1 MSTLRVTAFIASQY
15 DKAMQ
20 QPSYR
25 FLLLLLGLP
34 LHIIRL
40 VVVLVQPS
48 TTTVFT
54 ESERRR
60 QELVDQEKKKQ
71 AFFKQEKS
79 VQVTSQIV
87 DARLKQELNGQNEG
101 ELLQRLRRDVS
112 TFLTKP
118 VGFTVG
124 LVLALPMYVLLMIYA
139 NPYVKY
145 IAERL
150 LMMVYV
156 VFGVTALVFTI
167 LYLSP
172 FDPAINLLG
181 EQASREQ
188 IDAFNR
194 VYGLDQSY
202 FTQLWQAVQGVW
214 TFDLGQS
221 FEGNEDVVQTIFRRF
236 PVTLQLTLLS
246 LILAIVI
253 AVPAGIYA
261 AVKRHSFYDQFF
273 MFVALIGLS
282 IPSFWLG
289 LVMILQFSIQL
300 GWLPATYSSTN
311 NLSLLMPAI
320 VLGTSLTAAV
330 ARMTRSSTLD
340 VIQED
345 YMMLAKAKGLSG
357 WTVIVKHAVPNAL
370 IPVVT
375 IIGLQFGGML
385 GGAAVVEKV
394 FNISGLGSYI
404 VDKQF
409 IPDIP
414 AVLGGVIY
422 IAIVISIINLL
433 VDLLYAFL
441 DPRIR
446 AKMKEY

>member
-1 MSTLRVTAFIASQY
+1 M
-15 DKAMQ
+15 M
-20 QPSYR
+20 
-25 FLLLLLGLP
+25 
-34 LHIIRL
+34 
-40 VVVLVQPS
+40 
-48 TTTVFT
+48 
-54 ESERRR
+54 
-60 QELVDQEKKKQ
+60 
-71 AFFKQEKS
+71 
-79 VQVTSQIV
+79 
-87 DARLKQELNGQNEG
+87 
-101 ELLQRLRRDVS
+101 QRLRKDIVA
-112 TFLTKP
+112 FLTTP
-118 VGFTVG
+118 LG
-124 LVLALPMYVLLMIYA
+124 LCIGLLTALPMYILLVIYA
-139 NPYVKY
+139 NPYIKY

-150 LMMVYV
+150 LMMIYV

-172 FDPAINLLG
+172 FDPATNLLG
-181 EQASREQ
+181 EQASRDQ

-202 FTQLWQAVQGVW
+202 LTQLWQAIQGIV

-221 FEGNEDVVQTIFRRF
+221 YEGNQDVVQTIFRRF

-246 LILAIVI
+246 LFLAIVI

-261 AVKRHSFYDQFF
+261 AVKRNSFYDQFF
-273 MFVALIGLS
+273 MFIALIGLS

-289 LVMILQFSIQL
+289 LVMILQFSIQF

-311 NLSLLMPAI
+311 ALSLLMPAI

-330 ARMTRSSTLD
+330 ARMTRSSTLE
-340 VIQED
+340 VVQED
-345 YMMLAKAKGLSG
+345 YILLAKAKGLSG
-357 WTVIVKHAVPNAL
+357 WSVVVKHALPNAL

-446 AKMKEY
+446 SKMKDY

>member
-1 MSTLRVTAFIASQY
+1 MPRIQAANFIASQY
-15 DKAMQ
+15 EKAVQ

-25 FLLLLLGLP
+25 FVVLLCGLP
-34 LHIIRL
+34 LHLVRL
-40 VVVLVQPS
+40 LVILFQPK
-48 TTTVFT
+48 T
-54 ESERRR
+54 EFSQAEYNNRRAELIEQERRKQQFFR
-60 QELVDQEKKKQ
+60 KKKV
-71 AFFKQEKS
+71 EEE
-79 VQVTSQIV
+79 TSHIV
-87 DARLKQELNGQNEG
+87 EMRLKREWSEQHEG
-101 ELLQRLRRDVS
+101 SMMQRLRKDIVA
-112 TFLTKP
+112 FLTTP
-118 VGFTVG
+118 LG
-124 LVLALPMYVLLMIYA
+124 LCIGLLTALPMYILLVIYA
-139 NPYVKY
+139 NPYIKY

-150 LMMVYV
+150 LMMIYV

-172 FDPAINLLG
+172 FDPATNLLG
-181 EQASREQ
+181 EQASRDQ

-202 FTQLWQAVQGVW
+202 LTQLWQAIQGIV

-221 FEGNEDVVQTIFRRF
+221 YEGNQDVVQTIFRRF

-246 LILAIVI
+246 LFLAIVI

-261 AVKRHSFYDQFF
+261 AVKRNSFYDQFF
-273 MFVALIGLS
+273 MFIALIGLS

-289 LVMILQFSIQL
+289 LVMILQFSIQF

-311 NLSLLMPAI
+311 ALSLLMPAI

-330 ARMTRSSTLD
+330 ARMTRSSTLE
-340 VIQED
+340 VVQED
-345 YMMLAKAKGLSG
+345 YILLAKAKGLSG
-357 WTVIVKHAVPNAL
+357 WSVVVKHALPNAL

-409 IPDIP
+409 ILIFQPYS
-414 AVLGGVIY
+414 AV
-422 IAIVISIINLL
+422 
-433 VDLLYAFL
+433 
-441 DPRIR
+441 
-446 AKMKEY
+446 